1 MENCKETFL
10 EGVVGVSV
18 YPASEVKLPV
28 PFSLCQTISINN
40 PALGTSV
47 FNVTTSG
54 DEGIVADSIT
64 AKVTPSAAENGF
76 VFSHE
81 ITISIVAGADEVRKA
96 HRNIGIE
103 YHHVVLT
110 TADGQQ
116 YLCCACPGSF
126 SFIPTAT
133 KNVNGDSISLV
144 VSLKSMSEFILIMRA

>member
-1 MENCKETFL
+1 MENCKESYL
-10 EGVVGVSV
+10 EGVVGVAV
-18 YPASEVKLPV
+18 YPASGVKLPV
-28 PFSLCQTISINN
+28 PFSLRQTISINN
-40 PALGTSV
+40 PTLGTSV
-47 FNVTTSG
+47 FNATTSG
-54 DEGIVADSIT
+54 DEGIIADSIT
-64 AKVTPSAAENGF
+64 AKVTPSVAENGF

-133 KNVNGDSISLV
+133 KTATDDSISLV
-144 VSLKSMSEFILIMRA
+144 VSLKSMSEFILITKV